1 MWHLSTRQR
10 CPTYALQPMTGNA
23 FRKLALSLPEAH
35 EAPHFDRASF
45 RVGKK
50 IFATLTADGRE
61 AMVRVLPPERLFSL
75 LSGRPDVFF
84 DYGGWTVRHGS
95 LGIKLA
101 KVDSAL
107 MRELV
112 IDSWARVASGRARA
126 ALARRL

>member
-1 MWHLSTRQR
+1 
-10 CPTYALQPMTGNA
+10 MTGNA

-35 EAPHFDRASF
+35 EAPHFERASF

-84 DYGGWTVRHGS
+84 DFGGWTVRHGS
-95 LGIKLA
+95 LGIRLA
-101 KVDSAL
+101 KVDAAL

-112 IDSWARVASGRARA
+112 VDSWARVASGRARA
-126 ALARRL
+126 ALAHRG